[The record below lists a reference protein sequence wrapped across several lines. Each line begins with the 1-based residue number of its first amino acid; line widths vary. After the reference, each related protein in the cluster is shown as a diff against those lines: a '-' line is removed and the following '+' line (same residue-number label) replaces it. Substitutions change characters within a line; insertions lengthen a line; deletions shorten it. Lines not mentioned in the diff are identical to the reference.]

1 MTMEKKAYMRPEAKV
16 EAMELEQMIAISGG
30 GNSTGDPVV
39 DPVGDD
45 SDDDNR
51 ARIYNDWDDADW

>member
-1 MTMEKKAYMRPEAKV
+1 MEKKAYMRPEAKV

-30 GNSTGDPVV
+30 GSTGDPVV

-51 ARIYNDWDDADW
+51 ARIYNDWDDAEW

>member
-30 GNSTGDPVV
+30 GESTGDPVV

-51 ARIYNDWDDADW
+51 ARIFGDWDDADW